1 MVRIQEARN
10 NEQIQQA
17 AQIFADAFANDPSCR
32 AMFPSE
38 KACRKLMAADVT
50 LGLKIGYISTLDV
63 AIDQQTGRV
72 IGALTS
78 QSPNGKVNKVRNT
91 LLDLF
96 ERLTPNGR
104 RERFH
109 EQKVEAFRPREKHW
123 YLRTLAASPAA
134 RGKGVGSKLLR
145 HRLDLIDSNPT
156 PVFLESTPPASQRLY
171 KRFGFE
177 TVADVDTL
185 PGIRVYAMIRP
196 AQVPAKTNA

>member
-1 MVRIQEARN
+1 MVRIQEAN
-10 NEQIQQA
+10 SNEQIRQA

-38 KACRKLMAADVT
+38 EACRKLMAADVT

-63 AIDQQTGRV
+63 AIDEETGKV

-78 QSPNGKVNKVRNT
+78 QSPDGKVNKIRNT
-91 LLDLF
+91 LLDIF
-96 ERLTPNGR
+96 ERFTPSGR

-109 EQKVEAFRPREKHW
+109 ESKVEAFRPQEKHW
-123 YLRTLAASPAA
+123 YLRTLGAAPEA
-134 RGKGVGSKLLR
+134 RGQGVGSKLLR
-145 HRLDLIDSNPT
+145 HRLDIIDSDPT
-156 PVFLESTPPASQRLY
+156 PAFLESTTPASQRLY

-185 PGIRVYAMIRP
+185 PGITVYAMIRP
-196 AQVPAKTNA
+196 AKVKALV